1 MDKTFAALGA
11 ISGLLAVTLGALGAH
26 ALADRLTADRL
37 ALFETAARYQMY
49 HALALWAA
57 AWATTR
63 YSTGSALWAGWLFA
77 AGTVVFCG
85 TVYALALGGPRWLG
99 AVTPVGGL
107 ALMAGWAALLVAVA
121 RG

>member
-26 ALADRLTADRL
+26 ALADRLAADRL

-63 YSTGSALWAGWLFA
+63 YSGAAALWAGWLFA

-85 TVYALALGGPRWLG
+85 TIYALALGAPRWLG

-107 ALMAGWAALLVAVA
+107 AFMAGWAALLVAVA